1 MDSHQDNAD
10 DLKSLGRF
18 ILRGVMI
25 ALALLPLLI
34 VLFSLYQYS

>member
-10 DLKSLGRF
+10 DRKSLGRF

-25 ALALLPLLI
+25 ALALVPLLI